1 MSSAFWDDL
10 TDNLDDPE
18 FLRAYLTESVR
29 ISTIDALVNALEE
42 ARESARINKAEL
54 ARAIGAEPAVVR
66 RLLSATSP
74 NPTIGTLAEVAA
86 ALGLRIRLEP
96 MPEDERRA
104 VTDALRTGR
113 PTPETRTRFA
123 PAA

>member
-1 MSSAFWDDL
+1 MDSAFWDDL
-10 TDNLDDPE
+10 AGNLDDSE

-29 ISTIDALVNALEE
+29 ISTVDALINALED
-42 ARESARINKAEL
+42 ARESAHLNKAEL

-86 ALGLRIRLEP
+86 ALGLRVRLES
-96 MPEDERRA
+96 MPEHERRA
-104 VTDALRTGR
+104 VTDALRSGR
-113 PTPETRTRFA
+113 PTPETRARL
-123 PAA
+123 AAA

>member
-1 MSSAFWDDL
+1 MDSAFWDDL
-10 TDNLDDPE
+10 AENLDDPQ
-18 FLRAYLTESVR
+18 FLRSYLTESVR
-29 ISTIDALVNALEE
+29 IATVDALINALEE
-42 ARESARINKAEL
+42 ARESARLNKAEL

-74 NPTIGTLAEVAA
+74 NPTVGTLAEVAA

-96 MPEDERRA
+96 MPERERRA

-113 PTPETRTRFA
+113 PTPETHARL
-123 PAA
+123 AA